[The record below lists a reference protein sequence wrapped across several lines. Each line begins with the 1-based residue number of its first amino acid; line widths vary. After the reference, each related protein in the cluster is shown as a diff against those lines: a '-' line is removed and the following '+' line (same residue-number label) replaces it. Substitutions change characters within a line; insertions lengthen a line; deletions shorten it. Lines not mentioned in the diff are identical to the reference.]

1 MDKNQTDKQDETL
14 CLRILDRIEALS
26 VQIDELKRDERDI
39 VLDYLDVCQVLHIS
53 VRHLRRLYHNKDLI
67 GFKIGRRRFYRN
79 SEVQQFI
86 RKMEQKSTK

>member
-1 MDKNQTDKQDETL
+1 M

-86 RKMEQKSTK
+86 RKMEQKSPQ